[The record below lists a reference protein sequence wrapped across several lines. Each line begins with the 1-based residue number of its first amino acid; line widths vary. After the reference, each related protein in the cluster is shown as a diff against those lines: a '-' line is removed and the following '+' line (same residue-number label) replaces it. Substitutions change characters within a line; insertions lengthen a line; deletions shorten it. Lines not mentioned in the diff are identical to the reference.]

1 VETTVTAISRPARHA
16 HRELQRWPI
25 DAALRLARRQALGA
39 LSLSLILGMVV
50 MAVFADV
57 LAPYDPLTQN
67 YNEVLKPPS
76 WAHPLGTDN
85 FGRDMLSRIIF
96 GARIS
101 LGVGI
106 ASVAIGTLFGT
117 ALGML
122 SGYMGGKL
130 DLVVQRMIDA
140 WLAFPTLIFALVIV
154 AALGPGLVQTIIAVG
169 VVSIPTTTRVVRASV
184 LAEKP
189 RVYIEAARALGAS
202 HGRLMWLHIL
212 PNVAAPIIVIASL
225 TLARAILTEASLSFL
240 GVGVPP
246 PEPAW
251 GSMLSGQS
259 RTYMVAAPW
268 LAIWPGVAISLAVM
282 SWNLFG
288 DALRD
293 VWDPRLRGN

>member
-1 VETTVTAISRPARHA
+1 M
-16 HRELQRWPI
+16 
-25 DAALRLARRQALGA
+25 LRLARRQALGTV
-39 LSLSLILGMVV
+39 SLVMIVGMVI
-50 MAVFADV
+50 MALFADV

-67 YNEVLKPPS
+67 YTDLLKPPS
-76 WAHPLGTDN
+76 LAHPLGTDN
-85 FGRDMLSRIIF
+85 FGRDLLSRIIY

-117 ALGML
+117 ALGLL
-122 SGYMGGKL
+122 SGYVGGKL

-202 HGRLMWLHIL
+202 HMRLMWLHIL
-212 PNVAAPIIVIASL
+212 PNIAAPIIVIASL
-225 TLARAILTEASLSFL
+225 TLARAVLTEASLSFL
-240 GVGVPP
+240 GVGIPP
-246 PEPAW
+246 PDPAW